1 MLFKSLVPDNMETPL
16 QLLWGLGLVV
26 PTLAL
31 MLWLRLDAVVYIVA
45 VGRGLLQL
53 FVFGYLVALVVEL
66 RQPGI
71 TLGAVVLLLL
81 LAAALLRSRWVNHPS
96 GFGNIAFLALP
107 LGVGLAVGYG
117 VLLVVQPNPWY
128 EAQVWLPLVGV
139 VSGNALAGAAIAGER
154 LLSNLRYS
162 PGEIE
167 ARLCLGASRQQAM
180 APYRQSAVAAGLLP
194 TLNSLTL
201 VGLVTMSP
209 LMAGGILG
217 KMDPLQAAAY
227 ELLLLLLSGFGT
239 LVTIAIVVM
248 LIEQKCFGRG
258 DRLVQW

>member
-1 MLFKSLVPDNMETPL
+1 METPL

-26 PTLAL
+26 PTVAL

-66 RQPGI
+66 RQPGM
-71 TLGAVVLLLL
+71 TLGAMVLLLL
-81 LAAALLRSRWVNHPS
+81 LAAALLRNRWVNHPS

-180 APYRQSAVAAGLLP
+180 EPYRQSAVAAGLLP

-201 VGLVTMSP
+201 VGLITMSP

-227 ELLLLLLSGFGT
+227 ELLLLILSGFGT
-239 LVTIAIVVM
+239 LVTIAIVVT

-258 DRLVQW
+258 DRLIQW